1 MNSSTGPSFAPP
13 HETEIIKADNLLERN
28 AGGFLTEL
36 DMEKRAERRGSILT
50 IWASTS
56 RPEINTARMVRPTGY
71 KVQASRCSVRRFFPV
86 GSP

>member
-36 DMEKRAERRGSILT
+36 DMEKRAERRGFNTHNLGVDLASRNQYRPDGQTDRIQ
-50 IWASTS
+50 STS
-56 RPEINTARMVRPTGY
+56 
-71 KVQASRCSVRRFFPV
+71 F
-86 GSP
+86 